1 MMHLIFVQMLPL
13 GPILENKG
21 MDATFSEKGQRNV
34 EKGENTWKFGQ
45 KMYKIRRYSEKGQVH
60 AIIARNKLLE

>member
-34 EKGENTWKFGQ
+34 EKGENT
-45 KMYKIRRYSEKGQVH
+45 
-60 AIIARNKLLE
+60 